1 MAKWRRGGGRR
12 RRWQWV
18 IEVLPRQENGQ
29 RSTVNGQLST
39 EEPDPYTFD
48 TPEAIRA
55 ALWRFEQRKL
65 LTAADD

>member
-1 MAKWRRGGGRR
+1 M
-12 RRWQWV
+12 